1 MTDNGAL
8 DWMII
13 KAIGIF
19 VLAFIAGFFGYFR
32 NRK

>member
-13 KAIGIF
+13 KLIVVGI
-19 VLAFIAGFFGYFR
+19 LAFIAGFFGFFR